1 MKLRPK
7 MGLILGGT
15 IAALVFCSYLIARYY
30 VVTGFERLEFHEI
43 QQDIE
48 RALGAFATE
57 FREIR
62 TIARENAYWDGT
74 YVFLRN
80 PAPGF
85 LEGAFP
91 TESFSAERIHLLAYV
106 NLQGKI
112 VALRLRTGHAVENP
126 AGRPDVTK
134 EMVRLAAL
142 VKGQDSPRIWSGVV
156 TLSDGPMLVA
166 IAPVLR
172 STLQGPSRGA
182 LICGRRLDAEE
193 VSLLSKSTKME
204 LSIFTKGFPVP
215 SDVKAVELAF
225 PTSTLAAVFPENEIG
240 AASSSPTIAP
250 VLIRSLSNERIGG
263 YSQLFDVEGH
273 PNIVVRVTKPRQI
286 HAQAQTAQDCLIGIT
301 LLGGTIIGLI
311 ALVLLEKTVVARVIR
326 LSQDGAV
333 IGKSGDFSKRLL
345 TSGNDELTG
354 LATSINSSL
363 AVLEHLN
370 ESQQQTEVALRSAK
384 EYAEKL
390 VQTAHAIVVGLDTE
404 GNIIVWNEAAEK
416 ITGYSRAELENRNWL
431 DVIIPK
437 DRYPEIW
444 EEFRCLRGGDQTRT
458 FESPIIT
465 KSGDERYIVWH
476 NSQLRE
482 HGQLV
487 GTISFG
493 IDISARKQAEE
504 ELRQSKETF
513 DTAFRFSPEG
523 MIILTLAEGRCIE
536 VNDAYLRIME
546 YGRAE
551 VIGKTGIELGIWV
564 NPKERSLLLQQ
575 LQAHQPV
582 REAQVALRAKS
593 GKIRKVRIS
602 ANAIRLQGK
611 PCLLAIARDTTEQE
625 LLEQQLRHAQKM
637 EVVTQFAGGM
647 AHDFNNILTGILG
660 NIELLLKEIKH
671 DAKARK
677 MLEVTLHAALQ
688 GRSLTQQLL
697 TISRRQVIQSVSVDL
712 NASVRELIEMLR
724 HLVGENVEIAAV
736 LAEDLGTVEAD
747 PGSMS
752 HIIMNL
758 VLNARD
764 AMPWGGRITIET
776 RTVGIAPAD
785 HLPSTSKETYVMLSV
800 TDTGVGMDETT
811 RARIFEPFFT
821 TKPAGKGT
829 GLGLCTVLS
838 ILQHHGGHIAVDSK
852 SGKGTT
858 VKVYLPCS
866 AETAETAPAKDLQDN
881 LATGSETILVVEDN
895 GVAREITVQFL
906 AEGGYRALAARDG
919 SEAMAISKRHR
930 GEIHLL
936 LTDVVMP
943 GMSGPELAQML
954 VRSCPR
960 MRILYMSGY
969 SDVHM
974 FTEGRLSKGRALI
987 LKPFLQN
994 ELMNKVRDVLD
1005 GTHKRRVASP

>member
-30 VVTGFERLEFHEI
+30 VVTGFERLEFHES
-43 QQDIE
+43 QQDVE

-62 TIARENAYWDGT
+62 TIARENAFWDGT
-74 YVFLRN
+74 YAFLRN

-91 TESFSAERIHLLAYV
+91 TESFFAERINLLAYV
-106 NLQGKI
+106 NLRGEI
-112 VALRLRTGHAVENP
+112 VALRLRTGHTVENP

-142 VKGQDSPRIWSGVV
+142 VKGQDSPRVWSGVV

-204 LSIFTKGFPVP
+204 LSVFPKGFPVP

-225 PTSTLAAVFPENEIG
+225 PTSTLAAAFPENEIG
-240 AASSSPTIAP
+240 AASSSLAIAP
-250 VLIRSLSNERIGG
+250 VLIRSLSNEQIGG
-263 YSQLFDVEGH
+263 YSSLFDVEGH
-273 PNIVVRVTKPRQI
+273 PNIVVRVTEPRQI
-286 HAQAQTAQDCLIGIT
+286 HAQAQAAQVCLIGIT

-326 LSQDGAV
+326 LSQDGTV
-333 IGKSGDFSKRLL
+333 IGNSGDFSKRLL

-416 ITGYSRAELENRNWL
+416 ITGYSQSELENRNWL
-431 DVIIPK
+431 DVVIPK
-437 DRYPEIW
+437 DRDPEIR
-444 EEFRCLRGGDQTRT
+444 EEFRLLRAGDPART

-465 KSGDERYIVWH
+465 KSGDERYIAWH

-482 HGQLV
+482 HGQVV

-504 ELRQSKETF
+504 KLRQAKETF

-523 MIILTLAEGRCIE
+523 MMIITLAEGRYIE
-536 VNDAYLRIME
+536 VNDAYLCMME
-546 YGRAE
+546 YERGE

-582 REAQVALRAKS
+582 REAQVAFRAKS
-593 GKIRKVRIS
+593 GKIRKLRTS
-602 ANAIRLQGK
+602 ANAIQLQGQ
-611 PCLLAIARDTTEQE
+611 PCLLAIVRDTTEQE

-671 DAKARK
+671 GAKARK
-677 MLEVTLHAALQ
+677 MLEATLHAALQ

-697 TISRRQVIQSVSVDL
+697 TISRRHVVQSVPVDL
-712 NASVRELIEMLR
+712 NATVRELIEMLR
-724 HLVGENVEIAAV
+724 HVVGESIEIATV

-752 HIIMNL
+752 QIIMNL

-764 AMPWGGRITIET
+764 AMPWGGCISIET
-776 RTVGIAPAD
+776 RTVNIAPAD
-785 HLPSTSKETYVMLSV
+785 HLPSTSEETYVMLSV
-800 TDTGVGMDETT
+800 TDTGVGMDEAT

-838 ILQHHGGHIAVDSK
+838 ILQRHGGHIAVDSK
-852 SGKGTT
+852 PGEGTT
-858 VKVYLPCS
+858 VRICLPCS
-866 AETAETAPAKDLQDN
+866 VETAETAPAKDLQDN

-895 GVAREITVQFL
+895 GVAREVTAQFL
-906 AEGGYRALAARDG
+906 AQGGYRVLAARDG
-919 SEAMAISKRHR
+919 SEALAISKRHR

-954 VRSCPR
+954 ARSCPR

-974 FTEGRLSKGRALI
+974 FTEGRLNRGTALI

-994 ELMNKVRDVLD
+994 ELMAKVRGAL
-1005 GTHKRRVASP
+1005 GGAHKHSVASA